1 MTYDDTGASEN
12 PVGPGEPGGPHEP
25 REHDI
30 VKDINEE
37 VGPEAIGNVA
47 EEAFH
52 LTQPIGNIV
61 SGVLSMKSDQ
71 PDPEEE
77 ERMEANRRAEE
88 EARAREEAARQE
100 YEREHPGMHDEPDA
114 SVGDATTR

>member
-1 MTYDDTGASEN
+1 VATCGRCLAGGSPSPLGLIGDRASERDTD
-12 PVGPGEPGGPHEP
+12 V
-25 REHDI
+25 RS
-30 VKDINEE
+30 
-37 VGPEAIGNVA
+37 EAIGNVA